1 MNPSISIVLPVY
13 NEALCIREVLEEIL
27 QTPGLK
33 EAEVIAVNDGSTD
46 GTLELLQQAAAAEPR
61 IRVVDLGNNCGQS
74 IAFLAGFRAARA
86 EVLVTMDA
94 DGQNDP
100 ADIPRLLQELEG
112 KDCVLGYRENRKDTW
127 SKRWGSRIAN
137 AVRSRILRDGV
148 RDTGCAVKVFRASLA
163 RDLVPWNGI
172 HRFFPAF
179 FLMEGAVLHQVPVN
193 HRPRSAG
200 TSKYTNLGRL
210 KRTIRDLFGVR
221 WLQSRYVPVP
231 QPASLKPVESPP
243 EAEGP

>member
-1 MNPSISIVLPVY
+1 MNPSHSIILPVY
-13 NEALCIREVLEEIL
+13 NEELCIREVLEEIL
-27 QTPGLK
+27 QTDGLVDF
-33 EAEVIAVNDGSTD
+33 EVVAVNDGSTD
-46 GTLELLQQAAAAEPR
+46 QTLNILNGLAAEDPR
-61 IRVVDLGNNCGQS
+61 VRVVDLGKNCGQS
-74 IAFLAGFRAARA
+74 IAFLAGFREARG
-86 EVLVTMDA
+86 EILITMDA

-100 ADIPRLLQELEG
+100 ADIPRLLQELKG
-112 KDCVLGYRENRKDTW
+112 RDCVLGYREKRKDTL
-127 SKRWGSRIAN
+127 SKRWGSRMAN

-163 RDLVPWNGI
+163 SNLPPWNGI

-179 FLMEGAVLHQVPVN
+179 FLMEGATLHQVSVN

-221 WLQSRYVPVP
+221 LLQQRYVPI
-231 QPASLKPVESPP
+231 PVLP
-243 EAEGP
+243 EKQEG